1 MMVNKQE
8 NVEKPN
14 MELNASPY
22 TIASLIGTNELSKMG
37 IIFPTLLT
45 EINQNIKTS
54 DSSYV
59 EVQNNYNPRNNPVS
73 SPSSDTI
80 DSSKIFVQNT
90 QILKIQEPVRLGTV
104 DSILQYVQM
113 CQAYKSFSKDIPL
126 FHRF

>member
-1 MMVNKQE
+1 MVNKQE

-59 EVQNNYNPRNNPVS
+59 EVQNNYNPRNNQVS
-73 SPSSDTI
+73 SPSTDTI

-90 QILKIQEPVRLGTV
+90 QILKIQEPVRLGTI

-113 CQAYKSFSKDIPL
+113 CQA
-126 FHRF
+126 